1 MADVYSNAYL
11 TVAASRAKHC
21 EEGFLGLRRRD
32 RPLCINLEDEE
43 GSFELYIQKLSMAE
57 GEVS

>member
-21 EEGFLGLRRRD
+21 EEGFLGLRSRD
-32 RPLCINLEDEE
+32 RPICINLEDEE